1 MQVHGF
7 PLVFLIVAIM
17 DESMRDNEVF
27 VSGTRVVRSVIPS
40 NEIKDNTRMINSY
53 LMHLSY

>member
-17 DESMRDNEVF
+17 DENMRDNEVF

-53 LMHLSY
+53 LMDLSY